1 MNSRKSSGFQSRSS
15 LVSYSNKI
23 NVKIINFLIY
33 VFFLRTFYLFRKR
46 KRAFLAVYEV
56 LKGTKFQYQRDKIS
70 EIKGTKFPNKKDNLF
85 LCPYDML

>member
-15 LVSYSNKI
+15 LISYREKI
-23 NVKIINFLIY
+23 NDKTKSLIY